1 MQPPDPDGR
10 QHAQLQRACRLGQQ
24 PAELLHP
31 RDRQELVYDLWLAH
45 WTDAEIATHTRMST
59 YTAARIRNRMGLPA
73 RPLHQAGEVAS

>member
-10 QHAQLQRACRLGQQ
+10 QHAQLLRDCRLGQQ

-59 YTAARIRNRMGLPA
+59 YTAARIRERMGLPA
-73 RPLHQAGEVAS
+73 RPNTETQGVA